1 VSIAVK
7 RNLCIVNWPNTIAA
21 PGPEFDYHTMEAEE
35 IKLLLGNFI
44 ATVREGRDPKESN
57 VPRIKRWGPGTFQ
70 SLGIVILCC
79 SHPT

>member
-1 VSIAVK
+1 
-7 RNLCIVNWPNTIAA
+7 
-21 PGPEFDYHTMEAEE
+21 MEAEE